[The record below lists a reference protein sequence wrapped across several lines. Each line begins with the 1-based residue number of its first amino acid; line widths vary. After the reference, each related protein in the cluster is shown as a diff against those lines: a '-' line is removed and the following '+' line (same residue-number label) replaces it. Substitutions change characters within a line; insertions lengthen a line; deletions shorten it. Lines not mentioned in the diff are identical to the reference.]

1 MDYKVSNSNSEI
13 MFAHSEYHHPS
24 RGVTVWSYCQ
34 IHNIYI
40 FLSQEFIFE
49 EIRPTKTFLAESR
62 TVVPAYHVLTH
73 TSRITNTV
81 EPQISTSHD
90 SDKIR
95 LMLQDFIPQLLPTA
109 PLPLTTTYTTITIT
123 KVSTITSD
131 VTSDITITLGGRPV
145 KTEYVVPTTMVS
157 NIMGLQHVQF

>member
-1 MDYKVSNSNSEI
+1 M
-13 MFAHSEYHHPS
+13 
-24 RGVTVWSYCQ
+24 
-34 IHNIYI
+34 
-40 FLSQEFIFE
+40 
-49 EIRPTKTFLAESR
+49 TFLAESR

-81 EPQISTSHD
+81 EPQISTSQD
-90 SDKIR
+90 SDKIG

-145 KTEYVVPTTMVS
+145 KTEYVVPTTMVCGCKVY
-157 NIMGLQHVQF
+157 NFYPKIILQIFTDLHISRSAIVN